1 MKPGE
6 RSFIEDKQEKD
17 FRSYVEIQKNGL
29 AGNKFDNFEVK
40 DE

>member
-29 AGNKFDNFEVK
+29 AGETLFLSSSDSS
-40 DE
+40 